1 MSVDNES
8 PPGAWRDEMARMP
21 WRYSQQVKVDEALAE
36 IRRAGLALEAN
47 VLAQEISV
55 LKAEVESL
63 RNKGNNR

>member
-36 IRRAGLALEAN
+36 IRRTGLALEAN